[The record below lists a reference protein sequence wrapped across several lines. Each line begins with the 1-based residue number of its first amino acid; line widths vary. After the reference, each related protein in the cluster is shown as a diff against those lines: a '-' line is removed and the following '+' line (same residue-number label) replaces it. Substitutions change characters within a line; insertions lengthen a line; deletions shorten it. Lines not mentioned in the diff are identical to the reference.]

1 MKTVRFIPL
10 LFVIIILLC
19 GCTKTSSVDITTDI
33 DNAVSNAILEDNK
46 NSYYEGECQAEGH
59 VIFEAEKTDN
69 EIIVYSYIGYSEYG
83 FENGNFVDVS
93 GAMCPAVIT
102 LDNNYNLIEIKYPED
117 GSYYTKSIKN
127 MFPKSCVNDVLN
139 ISEKNLYSITE
150 QQKEYADKYL
160 KSIDRDAAIGTMS
173 DFEYPLLTDMGVS
186 VEVDNSLSEN
196 VLKNEPYPYW
206 IGNKELIE
214 NGIRYVYQMD
224 YNKNEN
230 KIVYTTYQY
239 DNPNNIL
246 EKIVVDSLT
255 GKEIK
260 E

>member
-1 MKTVRFIPL
+1 MKTVRIIPL
-10 LFVIIILLC
+10 VFLIIILLC
-19 GCTKTSSVDITTDI
+19 GCTKTSSVNITTEI

-46 NSYYEGECQAEGH
+46 GSYYEGECQAEGH
-59 VIFEAEKTDN
+59 IIFKAEKTDN
-69 EIIVYSYIGYSEYG
+69 EIILYSYIGYSEYG

-93 GAMCPAVIT
+93 GTMCPAVIM

-127 MFPKSCVNDVLN
+127 MFPRSCVNDVLN
-139 ISEKNLYSITE
+139 LSNENENSINE
-150 QQKEYADKYL
+150 QQKKYAKSYL
-160 KSIDRDAAIGTMS
+160 KSIDRDAPIGTMS
-173 DFEYPLLTDMGVS
+173 DFVYPLLTDMGVS
-186 VEVDNSLSEN
+186 VEVSNNLEN
-196 VLKNEPYPYW
+196 ILKYEPYPYW

-214 NGIRYVYQMD
+214 KGIRFVYQMD

-230 KIVYTTYQY
+230 KIIYTKYQY
-239 DNPNNIL
+239 EKPNNIL
-246 EKIVVDSLT
+246 EKIVIDSTT

>member
-1 MKTVRFIPL
+1 MKIVRFIPL
-10 LFVIIILLC
+10 IFLIIILLC
-19 GCTKTSSVDITTDI
+19 GCTKASSVDITAEI

-46 NSYYEGECQAEGH
+46 GSYHEGECQAEGH

-93 GAMCPAVIT
+93 GTMCPAVIT

-117 GSYYTKSIKN
+117 GRYYTKSIKN
-127 MFPKSCVNDVLN
+127 MFPRSCVNDVLN
-139 ISEKNLYSITE
+139 ISDKNLNSIRE
-150 QQKEYADKYL
+150 QEKEYANEYL
-160 KSIDRDAAIGTMS
+160 KSIGRDATIGTMS

-186 VEVDNSLSEN
+186 VEVDNSLN
-196 VLKNEPYPYW
+196 NILKIEPYPYW

-230 KIVYTTYQY
+230 KIIYTKYQY

-246 EKIVVDSLT
+246 NKIVVDSLT
-255 GKEIK
+255 GKEIEK
-260 E
+260 

>member
-1 MKTVRFIPL
+1 MKTVRIIPL
-10 LFVIIILLC
+10 FLLIIILLY
-19 GCTKTSSVDITTDI
+19 GCTKTSSVNITTEI

-46 NSYYEGECQAEGH
+46 GSHYEGECQAEGH
-59 VIFEAEKTDN
+59 IIFKAEKTDN
-69 EIIVYSYIGYSEYG
+69 EIILYSYIRYSEYG

-93 GAMCPAVIT
+93 GTMCPAVIT
-102 LDNNYNLIEIKYPED
+102 LDKNYNLIEIKYPED
-117 GSYYTKSIKN
+117 GSHYTKSIKK
-127 MFPKSCVNDVLN
+127 MFPRSCVNDVLN
-139 ISEKNLYSITE
+139 ISDKNLNSILE
-150 QQKEYADKYL
+150 QEKEFANEYL
-160 KSIDRDAAIGTMS
+160 KSIGREATIGTMS
-173 DFEYPLLTDMGVS
+173 DFKYPLLTDMGVS

-196 VLKNEPYPYW
+196 IIKNGPYPYW

-230 KIVYTTYQY
+230 KIIYTKYQY